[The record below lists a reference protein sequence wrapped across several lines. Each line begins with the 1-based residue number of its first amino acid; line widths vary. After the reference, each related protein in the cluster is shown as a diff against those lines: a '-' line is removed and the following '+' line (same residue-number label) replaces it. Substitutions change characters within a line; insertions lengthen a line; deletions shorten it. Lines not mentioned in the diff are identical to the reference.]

1 MMYIVNNYHI
11 TYYDSLLLVR
21 VNNIQSIIIMCN
33 WSREDKESYK
43 KPISIN
49 HIYSK
54 KNADYTKINLNLT

>member
-11 TYYDSLLLVR
+11 TYHDFLLLVR

-43 KPISIN
+43 NQSQ
-49 HIYSK
+49 
-54 KNADYTKINLNLT
+54 